1 LVVAPTQ
8 TSQAWKLA
16 KEQRYAA
23 AAADHNPRPR
33 HSHTGMTVAAAA
45 VAESLYASA
54 LVWLLPGLLPG
65 LPLLSLPAPAEV

>member
-1 LVVAPTQ
+1 
-8 TSQAWKLA
+8 
-16 KEQRYAA
+16 
-23 AAADHNPRPR
+23 
-33 HSHTGMTVAAAA
+33 MTVAAAA